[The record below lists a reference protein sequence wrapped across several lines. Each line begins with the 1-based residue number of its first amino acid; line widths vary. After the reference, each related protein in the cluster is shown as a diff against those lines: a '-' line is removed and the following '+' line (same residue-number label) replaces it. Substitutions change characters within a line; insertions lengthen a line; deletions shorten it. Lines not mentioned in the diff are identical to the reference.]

1 MSSLVGYRTRLIS
14 LRLLSSTARDANV
27 NESSAVSF
35 ALEEHE
41 LDNGLSVILQPDRS
55 APLVT
60 THVMYHVGSKN
71 ERRGRTG
78 FAHLFEHLL
87 FQGSEHIPREG
98 HFKYI
103 QDAGGTLN
111 GTTWFDRTNYFETLP
126 SNELDLALW
135 LESDRMGFF
144 KPGITSEKLENQRE
158 VVKNERRQ
166 SYENRPYG
174 LAFETVL
181 DLAYPEGFPYRH
193 PTIGYMED
201 IDAARLEDVH
211 DFFDLHYSPNNATLV
226 LVGDFE
232 PDDALARVDRWF
244 GEIPSRPVP
253 DRPDVPSPLGRGE
266 LRAVIHDRVQVPR
279 VYLMFHSPSFNDP
292 GFEAADVLTFLLTDG
307 NSSRLQQ
314 ALVYEQQVA
323 ADVSAFTWPTENVG
337 MCFVVATARPGV
349 AADDLET
356 AMRDVLDDLIADG
369 LSEGEMEGALNRAR
383 RSLVG
388 GMNAF
393 GDRADAIA
401 HAAVLRRDAGYV
413 NDAFGLYAT
422 LDRATVERTAR
433 EVLVAE
439 RLTVLHVVPEER
451 GADPTPEAD
460 VAPGEGS

>member
-1 MSSLVGYRTRLIS
+1 MS
-14 LRLLSSTARDANV
+14 DAGSV
-27 NESSAVSF
+27 HF
-35 ALEEHE
+35 GLEEHA
-41 LDNGLSVILQPDRS
+41 LPNGLRVILQQDRS
-55 APLVT
+55 APLVA

-87 FQGSEHIPREG
+87 FQGSEHVPRDG

-174 LAFETVL
+174 LAFESVL
-181 DLAYPEGFPYRH
+181 DLAYPEGHPYRH

-211 DFFDLHYSPNNATLV
+211 EFFDLHYGPNNATLV

-232 PDDALARVDRWF
+232 PEDALARIERWF
-244 GEIPSRPVP
+244 GEIPARPVP
-253 DRPDVPSPLGRGE
+253 PRPVVPSPLGRGE
-266 LRAVIHDRVQVPR
+266 QRRVLHDRVQVPR
-279 VYLMFHSPSFNDP
+279 IYLMFHSPSFNDP
-292 GFEAADVLTFLLTDG
+292 GFEATDVLTYLLADG
-307 NSSRLQQ
+307 NSSLLQK
-314 ALVYEQQVA
+314 ALVYEQRIA

-349 AADDLET
+349 DADRLEAAT
-356 AMRDVLDDLIADG
+356 HGVLDGLLADG
-369 LSEGEMEGALNRAR
+369 IDDADFHGALNRAR

-388 GMNAF
+388 QVNGF
-393 GDRADAIA
+393 GERSDAIA
-401 HAAVLRRDAGYV
+401 HAAVLRGDPAYV
-413 NDAFGLYAT
+413 NDAFAIYAGLE
-422 LDRATVERTAR
+422 REEVEALAR
-433 EVLVAE
+433 DVLVVD
-439 RLTVLHVVPEER
+439 RLTAVHVVPE
-451 GADPTPEAD
+451 AA
-460 VAPGEGS
+460 EGPATTGDNG